1 MNSIDIF
8 SVQALL
14 RALEQIH
21 SARELVALPESLFS
35 AVRGL
40 ISDARVSI
48 DQLDL
53 KTGFVTS
60 VSSEDRFFSEE
71 MKRKIVELM
80 PSHPVMPA
88 VRAGARG
95 AIRVTDCITQRQFR
109 QTPHYIET
117 LRPIDIHYQMVVTLD
132 IPGKI
137 AGMTV
142 NRDKNFTDK
151 ESMLLQLVAP
161 QIALAH
167 RNAQEFTALK
177 RAAAQTIPTPE
188 ELRQTGVTVRESEV
202 LHWVIQGKRDC
213 EIATILS
220 ASPRTIHNHLR
231 SILRKLNT
239 ETRTGAALE
248 AFERLMNR
256 GSIRRQ

>member
-1 MNSIDIF
+1 MNSLDLF
-8 SVQALL
+8 SVRALMQALQ
-14 RALEQIH
+14 QIH
-21 SARELVALPESLFS
+21 LTLDLEALPESLFA

-40 ISDARVSI
+40 VPDSRLSI

-53 KTGFVTS
+53 KTGVVMS

-88 VRAGARG
+88 VRAGAQG

-151 ESMLLQLVAP
+151 EATLLHLVAP

-177 RAAAQTIPTPE
+177 RASTKTIPTPE
-188 ELRQTGVTVRESEV
+188 ELRQVGVTTREGEV

-213 EIATILS
+213 EIAKILS

-248 AFERLMNR
+248 AFERLKSNR
-256 GSIRRQ
+256 SLRCA